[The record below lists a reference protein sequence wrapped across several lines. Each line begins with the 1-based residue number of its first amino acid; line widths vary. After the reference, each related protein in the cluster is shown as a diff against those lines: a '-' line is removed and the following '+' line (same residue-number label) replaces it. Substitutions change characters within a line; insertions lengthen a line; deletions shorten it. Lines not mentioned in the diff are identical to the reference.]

1 MHCPRLFVFSLPWLA
16 SSALAQSEGSG
27 ELAAPES
34 PPEEATQPPALLTQD
49 SAVSFLQDCLKKV
62 LARDESLWIQ
72 TADGGLFPEGYWPFA
87 LKHLGEPGASL
98 WTMGFQELDGWLS
111 PENIDALPEKV
122 QVVETLHTLELRD
135 LRPFPLEDFLDESK
149 RPDPMPTVA
158 VNTLSLGIDFDA
170 DGSISRDETAYIHE
184 LEGIFYWDPF
194 GW

>member
-1 MHCPRLFVFSLPWLA
+1 MPFPQALFLAVLFMPSL
-16 SSALAQSEGSG
+16 ALAQEDHTEASSGDSTSSEALS
-27 ELAAPES
+27 
-34 PPEEATQPPALLTQD
+34 EATPALTEA
-49 SAVSFLQDCLKKV
+49 SAVAFLQECLKKV
-62 LARDESLWIQ
+62 IAKDDSLWVQ

-122 QVVETLHTLELRD
+122 EVVKTLHTLALRD

-149 RPDPMPTVA
+149 RPDPMPTVE

-170 DGSISRDETAYIHE
+170 DGSISRGETAHIHE
-184 LEGIFYWDPF
+184 LEGAFYWDPF